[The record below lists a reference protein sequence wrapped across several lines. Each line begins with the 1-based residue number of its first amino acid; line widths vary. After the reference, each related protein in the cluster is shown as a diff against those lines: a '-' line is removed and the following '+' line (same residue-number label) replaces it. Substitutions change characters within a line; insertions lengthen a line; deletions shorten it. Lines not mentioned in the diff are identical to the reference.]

1 MRNLVILLLVLIILG
16 LYFYT
21 DTTKDLIMVT
31 GDFLKEKSKDVVNIV
46 N

>member
-16 LYFYT
+16 LCFYT
-21 DTTKDLIMVT
+21 DITKDLIMVT